1 MRALLGMRI
10 KWPLRQGQ
18 NWKLTQLIPKPFLTH
33 VKMVRRALPG
43 HCPVARGA
51 RGIVFLVCPA
61 NSKGIA

>member
-33 VKMVRRALPG
+33 VKMVRRACLDIVQLQGGPG
-43 HCPVARGA
+43 ELCSWYVLR
-51 RGIVFLVCPA
+51 
-61 NSKGIA
+61 IAKV